1 MQHLASRDSLARVTA
16 HLLQV
21 AGPLDDAGLS
31 TLGGQLNAV
40 SDLLLTQVP
49 LRRALSEST
58 VGGDDRA
65 SLAGRLLN
73 GKVGDPAVDVVQ
85 FAARQD
91 WSSARDLQEALRR
104 VSRTAMFL
112 RAERSGELDEVEDQ
126 LFRFARIVDGA
137 PELSV
142 ILDDPTADPSARSAL
157 VDRLLAGRA
166 HPLVVELTDAL
177 ARDTAGRSFT
187 HGIRELV
194 DQAAERRDKV
204 VAIVRSAVA
213 LSPEQTERLTGALG
227 RIYGRPV
234 SIHVEV
240 DRAVLGGIRVQ
251 VGDEVIDGTVSAK
264 LEGLRRRLA
273 G

>member
-1 MQHLASRDSLARVTA
+1 MQHLASRNSLDRVTR
-16 HLLQV
+16 HVLQV
-21 AGPLDDAGLS
+21 AGSLDDAGL
-31 TLGGQLNAV
+31 TALGVQLNAV
-40 SDLLLTQVP
+40 SDLLLGQVP

-58 VGGDDRA
+58 ASADAKA
-65 SLAGRLLN
+65 SLAARLLT
-73 GKVGDPAVDVVQ
+73 GKIGEPAVDIVE
-85 FAARQD
+85 FATRQD
-91 WSSARDLQEALRR
+91 WSSARDLQETFRR

-112 RAERSGELDEVEDQ
+112 RAERSGELDDVEDQ

-142 ILDDPTADPSARSAL
+142 ILDDPTADPAARSAL

-166 HPLVVELTDAL
+166 HPLVVELVDAL

-213 LSPEQTERLTGALG
+213 LTPEQSERLVGALG
-227 RIYGRPV
+227 RLYGRPV
-234 SIHVEV
+234 SVHVEV

-251 VGDEVIDGTVSAK
+251 IGDEVIDGTVSAK
-264 LEGLRRRLA
+264 LDGLRRRLA